1 MGYGGEGKGKG
12 KSSREWAEAGRALL
26 QATIE
31 PRQFT
36 VNVVL
41 LSGQEILDKV
51 ELQGT
56 ENVSIL
62 IDKVLHLAGWLISY
76 QAIRLSGNK
85 AAFSY
90 QEKLPIR
97 RRAPIREILL
107 SGKFA

>member
-1 MGYGGEGKGKG
+1 MGYGGEGKGNG

-36 VNVVL
+36 VNVAL

-76 QAIRLSGNK
+76 QAVRLSRNK
-85 AAFSY
+85 VVS
-90 QEKLPIR
+90 R
-97 RRAPIREILL
+97 
-107 SGKFA
+107 